1 MTRNTNRES
10 EVYSAETV
18 TRDEIPYLILA
29 TGRVKGSTLT
39 QEQNVTSAEYAKAAP
54 TKSVSAPPPPRRQE
68 SGSLF
73 HQCVVVCDGIYLS
86 FIYIWARPLGGPQL
100 LVPNDKLN
108 LLGGMS
114 NEVSRT

>member
-29 TGRVKGSTLT
+29 KGRGKGSTLT

-54 TKSVSAPPPPRRQE
+54 TKSVSAPVYPADRSRVACSTNASWSVMASIYRLFTFGLDR
-68 SGSLF
+68 SG
-73 HQCVVVCDGIYLS
+73 
-86 FIYIWARPLGGPQL
+86 AQL
-100 LVPNDKLN
+100 VVPNDKLN